1 MKFLLQ
7 FSYVIRVCI
16 HNKTA
21 LKSFFICRKC
31 ALCDIHTNQRR
42 KLHENAL
49 SYKKLMEIKML
60 VCICK
65 KENVKLNVAVNVSSN
80 FVLKVVI
87 KDHPMQCL
95 FLIGWSLISNFFP
108 R

>member
-1 MKFLLQ
+1 MHHATSPIKEENFMKMHSLP
-7 FSYVIRVCI
+7 
-16 HNKTA
+16 
-21 LKSFFICRKC
+21 
-31 ALCDIHTNQRR
+31 
-42 KLHENAL
+42 
-49 SYKKLMEIKML
+49 KKLMEIKML

-87 KDHPMQCL
+87 KDHPMQCM
-95 FLIGWSLISNFFP
+95 FLKGWSLISNYFP